1 MDSQIAKRIEKTT
14 GRTGRFDEID
24 MMFISEQ
31 LDLHGEFLSDLFV
44 KRIDNK
50 KLRDSDELIDN
61 ITYKVQKY
69 GNSPVLAFRF
79 PDHGRFIEINF
90 HKKKGPRSIA
100 EAIDTDQ
107 LLYNIQRRKKA
118 QKKKK
123 DTRWYTHNVYGSL
136 NRLLERL
143 ASEYSEV
150 EIARLKGILKLSA
163 QNSSSVSVHI

>member
-1 MDSQIAKRIEKTT
+1 MDSQIAQRIDKSTSK
-14 GRTGRFDEID
+14 TGRFDEIET
-24 MMFISEQ
+24 MFIREQ

-44 KRIDNK
+44 KRIGNK

-61 ITYKVQKY
+61 ITYKVQKS
-69 GNSPVLAFRF
+69 GNSPVLAFSF

-150 EIARLKGILKLSA
+150 EIARLKNILQLS
-163 QNSSSVSVHI
+163 QKNSSSISVNL